1 MAARKRTASKAPR
14 KRAAGAA
21 KKSARKKS
29 ARKKPAPKRRPAV
42 PAKSAAS
49 PNADAYPRSPANAPT
64 SSSNAVR
71 VYSWNVNGIRS
82 AVAKGFV
89 DWLADARGDIV
100 GLQEVRAEVD
110 AIPEEI
116 AGLGDYHQHWVA
128 AEKKGYSGVGLLSRR
143 KPDAVETSLG
153 ESRFDAEGRLQ
164 LVRFGRLVVA
174 NGYFP
179 NGSGQDR
186 DNSRV
191 PYKLDWYRAL
201 FERIE
206 ALRRDGLHVLVMGDF
221 NTAHREIDIARPKE
235 NRKTSGFLPEE
246 CEELD
251 RWIRTGWVDTFR
263 AFESG
268 PGHYSWW
275 SQRFGVRAKN
285 VGWRIDYVLA
295 SPSAAP
301 LVRHAFTLPRVQG
314 SDHCP
319 IGVELDPRIFG

>member
-1 MAARKRTASKAPR
+1 MATRKTTRPPRTS
-14 KRAAGAA
+14 
-21 KKSARKKS
+21 
-29 ARKKPAPKRRPAV
+29 KPAPPRKAATRKTAPKRPAA
-42 PAKSAAS
+42 AKRG
-49 PNADAYPRSPANAPT
+49 D
-64 SSSNAVR
+64 AVR

-82 AVAKGFV
+82 AVSKGLV
-89 DWLADARGDIV
+89 DWLATAGAEIV
-100 GLQEVRAEVD
+100 GLQEVRAGLD
-110 AIPEEI
+110 AIPGE
-116 AGLGDYHQHWVA
+116 LGALTDYHQHYVA
-128 AEKKGYSGVGLLSRR
+128 AARKGYSGVGLLARR
-143 KPDAVETSLG
+143 KPDAIETSLG
-153 ESRFDAEGRLQ
+153 HPRFDDEGRLQ
-164 LVRFGRLVVA
+164 LARFGSLVVA

-179 NGSGQDR
+179 NGSGQER

-221 NTAHREIDIARPKE
+221 NTAHRDIDLARPKD

-246 CEELD
+246 CAELD
-251 RWIRTGWVDTFR
+251 RWLDSGWVDTFR

-285 VGWRIDYVLA
+285 IGWRIDYVLA
-295 SPSAAP
+295 SPEAMAFVKRAFILP
-301 LVRHAFTLPRVQG
+301 EVRG

-319 IGVELDPRIFG
+319 IGVDLDPGIFG